1 MAMAIGS
8 KLAPETRVHVS
19 ERVCERVVF
28 QSPPELLFL
37 AESAPPPCPPFLSVP
52 SIMQAQVLKQDQ
64 NQVLRF
70 LLYPANTLV

>member
-37 AESAPPPCPPFLSVP
+37 AESAPPPCPPFL
-52 SIMQAQVLKQDQ
+52 
-64 NQVLRF
+64 
-70 LLYPANTLV
+70 